1 MLLVKNG
8 EPIARLL
15 PLILFIEDGQV
26 VAVNAAAGVA
36 NMASENNVENF
47 MFVQFFLARLL
58 SIEKDGWRFDW
69 DIPRFVGND
78 E

>member
-15 PLILFIEDGQV
+15 PLIRFIEDGQV

-36 NMASENNVENF
+36 NIASENNVENF
-47 MFVQFFLARLL
+47 MFVWFFLFTCVIYL
-58 SIEKDGWRFDW
+58 EGWMK
-69 DIPRFVGND
+69 V
-78 E
+78 

>member
-15 PLILFIEDGQV
+15 PLIRFIEDGQV

-36 NMASENNVENF
+36 NMASENNVKNF
-47 MFVQFFLARLL
+47 M
-58 SIEKDGWRFDW
+58 IK
-69 DIPRFVGND
+69 
-78 E
+78 